1 MAPFLSFTKSPN
13 RLRIPPSLLV
23 NAQWGKSGRNV
34 QVITR
39 LSSVEVKKERIYTFY
54 TPHTTVRGGVVA

>member
-1 MAPFLSFTKSPN
+1 MAPFLSFTNSPN
-13 RLRIPPSLLV
+13 RFRIPPSLLV